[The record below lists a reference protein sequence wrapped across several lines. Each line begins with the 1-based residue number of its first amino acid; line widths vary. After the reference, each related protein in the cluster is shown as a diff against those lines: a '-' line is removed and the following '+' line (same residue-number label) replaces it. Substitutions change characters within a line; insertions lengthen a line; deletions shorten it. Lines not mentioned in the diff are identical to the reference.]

1 MEGEQNIVYGIY
13 NRFHT
18 TCFHSILVYRQS
30 YHILLQ
36 SITLQATQ
44 VQSPLARYYTISQ
57 ILVSDD
63 LPRREYCNYFL
74 FVVAES

>member
-1 MEGEQNIVYGIY
+1 MLMRILNAYVNQGSIFI
-13 NRFHT
+13 HT
-18 TCFHSILVYRQS
+18 NY
-30 YHILLQ
+30 ILLQ
-36 SITLQATQ
+36 SITLQARQ

-63 LPRREYCNYFL
+63 LPRTEYCNYFL